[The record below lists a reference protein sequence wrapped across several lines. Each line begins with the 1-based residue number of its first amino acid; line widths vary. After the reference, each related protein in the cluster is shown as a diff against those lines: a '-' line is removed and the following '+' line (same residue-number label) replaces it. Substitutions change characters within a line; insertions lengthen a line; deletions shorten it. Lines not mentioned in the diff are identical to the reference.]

1 MYLYREGFARFTN
14 VRYSM
19 SKNDIDNPYIH
30 LTNHAIQKKDDSYD
44 STQTDLKW
52 SLGELKRYMMTKHG
66 AEAVNECFA
75 GIQNI
80 ILNSLRSV
88 ANVIIN
94 DKHCFE
100 MYGYDIM
107 IDNDL
112 KPWLIEVNAS
122 PSMSSDT
129 QSDHDLK
136 FGMLD
141 DMLTCVDVEQHF
153 NGGRCRGLRYRVG
166 G

>member
-1 MYLYREGFARFTN
+1 
-14 VRYSM
+14 M